1 MAKKTSTA
9 EAESLP
15 KRFKVQLSAYTPV
28 EHNGVVI
35 EAENEAE
42 AKAKFCEMNGIT
54 DSTCPWSI
62 SEVKE

>member
-1 MAKKTSTA
+1 MGKKS
-9 EAESLP
+9 AESVTVLP
-15 KRFKVQLSAYTPV
+15 RRFKVQLSAHTPV
-28 EHNGVVI
+28 AHNGIVL

>member
-1 MAKKTSTA
+1 MAKKTA
-9 EAESLP
+9 EAVAELP
-15 KRFKVQLSAYTPV
+15 RFRVQLAAHTPI

-54 DSTCPWSI
+54 DSTCQWTI
-62 SEVKE
+62 TKE